1 MHIDIHDDLIGEGFL
16 SEEKLKEQSKKFG
29 DYFRDL
35 SANYTKYQAS
45 GKWPARPEGLVIVEP
60 LSDADLAR
68 A

>member
-1 MHIDIHDDLIGEGFL
+1 MNTV
-16 SEEKLKEQSKKFG
+16 EEFEYVVPEKSISKSQEHG

-35 SANYTKYQAS
+35 SANYSTYQAT
-45 GKWPARPEGLVIVEP
+45 GEWPARPEGLVIVEP

>member
-1 MHIDIHDDLIGEGFL
+1 MENEDLSVEVFTYVPENVSI
-16 SEEKLKEQSKKFG
+16 EKSKEIG

-35 SANYTKYQAS
+35 SANYSTYQAT
-45 GKWPARPEGLVIVEP
+45 GRWPARPEGLVIVEP